1 MTSLGRL
8 TRSVVSST
16 IPQDGERWQVWPT
29 TEQGAR
35 RRSATI
41 GRALEAFFTAHHGRL
56 LRLAGLVCGDVA
68 SAEDIVQTALER
80 AWRSRRSI
88 NDDARLRP
96 WLDRI
101 VVREAARE
109 RRSRLLWLG
118 RLIRPPTVTEIEA
131 PHATTWTRP
140 PAASR
145 AARAAP
151 GARGAEP
158 AQRAVVVLHLH
169 AGYTLDETAEVLG
182 IPRETVRSRLR
193 VARDHLRQ
201 RP

>member
-1 MTSLGRL
+1 MAGLADDMSKVRDAEADD
-8 TRSVVSST
+8 RM
-16 IPQDGERWQVWPT
+16 
-29 TEQGAR
+29 
-35 RRSATI
+35 
-41 GRALEAFFTAHHGRL
+41 ALDAFFTAHHGRL
-56 LRLAGLVCGDVA
+56 LRLAGLVCGDLA

-109 RRSRLLWLG
+109 RRSRLLWFG
-118 RLIRPPTVTEIEA
+118 RLMRPPNVTEIEA
-131 PHATTWTRP
+131 PQRDHVDETAGRFPERFALRHAL
-140 PAASR
+140 ASLSV
-145 AARAAP
+145 
-151 GARGAEP
+151 

-193 VARDHLRQ
+193 VAREQLRHALGEGS
-201 RP
+201 